1 MGEPRP
7 TGGQD
12 GGRPAIS
19 SDAADP
25 GFGIYVHWPF
35 CQSKCPYCDFNS
47 HVREAIDE
55 GRWRAAL
62 VAEIAHMAGVA
73 PGRTVTSIFFG
84 GGTPSLM
91 APATVGAALDA
102 VAAAW
107 PVAGDVEVTLEANPG
122 SVEAGRFAGY
132 RAAGVGRVS
141 LGVQA
146 LDDAAL
152 KALGRRH
159 DKAEALAAI
168 AIARAHFPR
177 MSFDLIYARPGQGPL
192 AWEEELA
199 GALAF
204 GADHLSLYQLT
215 IEPGTAFHTLHRR
228 GELVLPVEDDQAAMY
243 EATQAMT
250 QAAGLPAYEVS
261 NHARPGQ
268 ESRHNIVYWRSG
280 EWVGV
285 GPGAHGRLNAA
296 GGTSIARRQEKAPET
311 WLSAV
316 EAHGHGTAQTETVAG
331 QERITEVLMMGL
343 RLAAG
348 LSEADAGRTTGQSL
362 DDLVPAGRIA
372 PLVAGG
378 LLVRDASGLRATAA
392 GRQVLNGILARL
404 IV

>member
-1 MGEPRP
+1 MNTTSAG
-7 TGGQD
+7 
-12 GGRPAIS
+12 
-19 SDAADP
+19 P
-25 GFGIYVHWPF
+25 GFGVYVHWPF

-55 GRWRAAL
+55 PRWRAGL
-62 VAEIAHMAGVA
+62 VAEIGHMAGLA

-91 APATVGAALDA
+91 DPATVGAALDA
-102 VAAAW
+102 IAAAW
-107 PVAGDVEVTLEANPG
+107 PVADGVEVTLEANPG

-159 DKAEALAAI
+159 DRAEALAAI
-168 AIARAHFPR
+168 ALARRHFPR
-177 MSFDLIYARPGQGPL
+177 RSFDLIYARPGQSPA
-192 AWEEELA
+192 AWEAELA
-199 GALAF
+199 RALAF
-204 GADHLSLYQLT
+204 GTDHLSLYQLT

-250 QAAGLPAYEVS
+250 EAAGLPAYEVS

-285 GPGAHGRLNAA
+285 GPGAHGRLNEP
-296 GGTSIARRQEKAPET
+296 GGTSIARRQERAPET
-311 WLSAV
+311 WLAGV
-316 EAHGHGTAQTETVAG
+316 ETQGHGTAQTETVSG
-331 QERITEVLMMGL
+331 EDRVTEVLMMGL
-343 RLAAG
+343 RLTSG
-348 LSEADAGRTTGQSL
+348 LSEADVQRATGQPL
-362 DDLVPAGRIA
+362 DAIVPPARLA

-378 LLVRDASGLRATAA
+378 LLVRDATGLRATAA
-392 GRQVLNGILARL
+392 GLQVLNGVLARL
-404 IV
+404 L